1 MSFVQRIGYCLL
13 FFPRFHFD
21 NFIFFFVCRS
31 DEVLIFIL
39 LVILNVCHCVSSECS
54 EYCLLLMYSMH
65 VYMNKRNPFH
75 HDGWLLSADESNQ
88 KAVLTIISNWH
99 LYERYI
105 LATHSHICGS
115 LSVHT
120 HTHTNTKPNRS
131 HKREKSNF
139 LVNWNANIEIF
150 VEYDWVDTN
159 IFDVIVSEKCVQ
171 KELGNRASL
180 AGNNYVCV
188 CQSCVN
194 DVEIPWTFCRMRK
207 C

>member
-1 MSFVQRIGYCLL
+1 MFARTSCFELYSSANGGKMSFVQRIGYCLL

-105 LATHSHICGS
+105 LATHSHTCTCICGS

-120 HTHTNTKPNRS
+120 HTHTRIQNRTDRTK
-131 HKREKSNF
+131 EKNP
-139 LVNWNANIEIF
+139 IF
-150 VEYDWVDTN
+150 
-159 IFDVIVSEKCVQ
+159 
-171 KELGNRASL
+171 
-180 AGNNYVCV
+180 
-188 CQSCVN
+188 
-194 DVEIPWTFCRMRK
+194 
-207 C
+207 